1 MLKKISLRKIIIST
15 VALFALL
22 LIYLVPTSQDRELK
36 DLRQDLSYVDKS
48 QIISSIFL
56 LDQNNH
62 LALTNVAVTSDQVDV
77 EKRALELMEIL
88 IQGGSGEDK
97 IPSGFRSILP
107 SDTKVLNTKFESGVL
122 KINFSKE
129 LLDIP
134 KELEEKMVEAI
145 VYTLTSIDGVSNVII
160 YIDNVILSKLPQ
172 SNITLPSTLNRN
184 FGINKQYDFS
194 NTHDI
199 TWVTV
204 YYLNKYNGDTY
215 YVPVT
220 KYVNDDRDKIEII
233 VESLKSSPIYNTN
246 LMSYLN
252 SNTELL
258 ETTLENNILDL
269 HFNTYIFSDA
279 DTKNILEEVIYTICL
294 SIQDNYDV
302 DQVVI
307 HVDNEEIYKTVLK
320 SLENE

>member
-1 MLKKISLRKIIIST
+1 M
-15 VALFALL
+15 
-22 LIYLVPTSQDRELK
+22 VPTNQDRELK
-36 DLRQDLSYVDKS
+36 NLKQDLSYVDKS

-62 LALTNVAVTSDQVDV
+62 LALTSVAVTSDQTDI
-77 EKRALELMEIL
+77 EKRACELMEIL

-107 SDTKVLNTKFESGVL
+107 SDVKVLNAKFESGVL

-145 VYTLTSIDGVSNVII
+145 VYTLTSIEGVSNVII
-160 YIDNVILSKLPQ
+160 YVDNVILSKLPQ

-194 NTHDI
+194 DMHDI
-199 TWVTV
+199 TSVTI
-204 YYLNKYNGDTY
+204 YYLNKYNEDTY

-220 KYVNDDRDKIEII
+220 KYVNDDREKIQII

-252 SNTELL
+252 SDTKLL

-269 HFNTYIFSDA
+269 YFNEYIFSDA
-279 DTKNILEEVIYTICL
+279 DSKNILEEVIYTICL
-294 SIQDNYDV
+294 SVQDNYDV
-302 DQVVI
+302 KQVVI

-320 SLENE
+320 SIENE